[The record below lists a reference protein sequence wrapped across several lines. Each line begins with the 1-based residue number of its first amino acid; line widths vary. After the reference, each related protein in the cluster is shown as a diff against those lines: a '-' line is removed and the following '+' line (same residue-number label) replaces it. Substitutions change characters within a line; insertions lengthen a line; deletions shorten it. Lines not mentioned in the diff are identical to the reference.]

1 MSDTLKALE
10 ESDFIIR
17 YNPYGMPKNIEKY
30 KLIDNFCLFW
40 DKYVEPS
47 QKEADFM
54 SDNMTS
60 DILKSWKGVAFEE
73 VCWQHIPQIKRA
85 LEVGGVKSS
94 TSIWNVHGDNDK
106 EGVQIDLIIK
116 RNDNVVNLC
125 EMKFS
130 SAEYSI
136 SKDEDLRLRK
146 RINMLKDTLLKK
158 QTVHLTMIT
167 TYGLCQNKYS
177 GIVQKSLTIDDFFE

>member
-73 VCWQHIPQIKRA
+73 VCWQHVPQIKRA

-94 TSIWNVHGDNDK
+94 TSIWNVHGDNNK
-106 EGVQIDLIIK
+106 EGYRMGILQGQGETGAGSALAGTRTGPRVGSGSGTGSRSELI
-116 RNDNVVNLC
+116 R
-125 EMKFS
+125 E
-130 SAEYSI
+130 
-136 SKDEDLRLRK
+136 
-146 RINMLKDTLLKK
+146 LLF
-158 QTVHLTMIT
+158 H
-167 TYGLCQNKYS
+167 
-177 GIVQKSLTIDDFFE
+177 D

>member
-1 MSDTLKALE
+1 
-10 ESDFIIR
+10 
-17 YNPYGMPKNIEKY
+17 
-30 KLIDNFCLFW
+30 
-40 DKYVEPS
+40 
-47 QKEADFM
+47 M

-73 VCWQHIPQIKRA
+73 VCWQHVPQIKRA

-167 TYGLCQNKYS
+167 TYGLCPNKYS
-177 GIVQKSLTIDDFFE
+177 GIVQKSLTIDDLFE

>member
-1 MSDTLKALE
+1 
-10 ESDFIIR
+10 
-17 YNPYGMPKNIEKY
+17 MPKNIEKY

-73 VCWQHIPQIKRA
+73 VCWQHIPQVKRA
-85 LEVGGVKSS
+85 LEVGGLKSS
-94 TSIWNVHGDNDK
+94 TSIWNVHGDNDE
-106 EGVQIDLIIK
+106 EGVQIDLIIT

-146 RINMLKDTLLKK
+146 RINMLNATVQNELP
-158 QTVHLTMIT
+158 VHLTMIT
-167 TYGLCQNKYS
+167 RYCLCQNKYS
-177 GIVQKSLTIDDFFE
+177 GIVKKSLTIDDFFE